1 MAHQNLDRRSLEM
14 HRLVAEKIRRDPT
27 LLGRAAEIL
36 ARWRVGQRTPSESAP
51 YLDTWQRLLDAGM
64 EACLAV
70 ATEDSQHATAL
81 RQSSP
86 LSCLLEPD
94 ERLSFLADWYG
105 YQGKEREHWINQIVA
120 AQVALE
126 RDEAVRHDAIYH
138 SVDERFDISNPDLHY
153 LICVSMDHA
162 GRIPQDVRDRYA
174 DRVQAEAFDY
184 IEATAA
190 ALDLSTDPVG
200 EPLEGSP
207 QNSEKIVR

>member
-1 MAHQNLDRRSLEM
+1 MKQQDHDRRSLEL
-14 HRLVAEKIRRDPT
+14 HRLVAEKIRREPA
-27 LLGRAAEIL
+27 LLGRAAKIL
-36 ARWRVGQRTPSESAP
+36 ARWRVGRSTPSESAP

-190 ALDLSTDPVG
+190 ALDLSTDSVG
-200 EPLEGSP
+200 DPERRG
-207 QNSEKIVR
+207 